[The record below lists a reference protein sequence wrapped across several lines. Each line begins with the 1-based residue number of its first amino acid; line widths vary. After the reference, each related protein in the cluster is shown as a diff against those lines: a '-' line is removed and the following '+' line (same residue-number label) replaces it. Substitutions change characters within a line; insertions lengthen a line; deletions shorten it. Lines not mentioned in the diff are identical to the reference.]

1 MSQEQIDMVLREG
14 GSSRRD
20 SGNAEKEIVS
30 LKLLRV
36 SRGLLTSIVTFLN
49 LIVRDVIP
57 SMLIKQTDICPL
69 ACVIINIQIKT
80 PATLKI

>member
-14 GSSRRD
+14 GASRRD
-20 SGNAEKEIVS
+20 SGNAEKAIVS

-57 SMLIKQTDICPL
+57 YMLVK
-69 ACVIINIQIKT
+69 
-80 PATLKI
+80 

>member
-20 SGNAEKEIVS
+20 SGNAEKAIVS

-57 SMLIKQTDICPL
+57 SMLVKQTDIFPL
-69 ACVIINIQIKT
+69 TCVSINIQIRT
-80 PATLKI
+80 PTTLNI